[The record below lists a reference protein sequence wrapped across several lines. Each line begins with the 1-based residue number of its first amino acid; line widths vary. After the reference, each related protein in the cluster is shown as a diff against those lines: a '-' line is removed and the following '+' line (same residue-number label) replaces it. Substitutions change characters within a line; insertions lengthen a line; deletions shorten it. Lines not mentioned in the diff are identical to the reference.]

1 MTLLYPTTLPMSTK
15 PASPGNLSQRKR
27 GSESCLGQKSDSSW
41 KILKIESEKIKTG
54 QENSYGFE
62 WRDLLISV

>member
-1 MTLLYPTTLPMSTK
+1 MALLHPTTLPMSTK
-15 PASPGNLSQRKR
+15 PASPCNPSQRKR
-27 GSESCLGQKSDSSW
+27 ESESCLGQKSDSSW
-41 KILKIESEKIKTG
+41 KILKIDSEKVKTG

>member
-1 MTLLYPTTLPMSTK
+1 MSTK
-15 PASPGNLSQRKR
+15 PASPVNPSQRKR

-41 KILKIESEKIKTG
+41 EILKIESEEIKTG

-62 WRDLLISV
+62 WREATDFRLVIIES